1 MLRIEGLSKT
11 FPGAAPVVAVADVG
25 FAVERGRMFGILGAS
40 GCGKTTLLRII
51 AGLETADAG
60 EIAIDG
66 RPVLSGRRNMDLPP
80 DRRDISL
87 VFQSYAIWPH
97 LSVYENVAFPLRAR
111 GERRAA
117 LDRSV
122 EEVLHKVSL
131 GDLADRP
138 STALSGGQ
146 QQRLAFARA
155 IVSRPK
161 VLLLDEPLSNL
172 DAKLRQRMRLE
183 LKRLQEEHQVTT
195 VFVTHDQDEGLS
207 LADTVAVMEAGR
219 FLQVGSPREIY
230 DTPHCR
236 AVAEF
241 VGSINLVAATWTGRC
256 TAAGEALF
264 ACAFGELAVATEAAL
279 VPGADVLLGIRPQ
292 CVAIGDAEAAAVN
305 RLPGEVARAMFFGD
319 HQSVVVA
326 VAGEEIL
333 ALAAPDLVLPRNQ
346 AVTLS
351 VAAGDVRMVGG

>member
-1 MLRIEGLSKT
+1 M
-11 FPGAAPVVAVADVG
+11 
-25 FAVERGRMFGILGAS
+25 
-40 GCGKTTLLRII
+40 LRII

-66 RPVLSGRRNMDLPP
+66 RPVLSGRRNVDLPP

-219 FLQVGSPREIY
+219 FLQVGPPREIY
-230 DTPHCR
+230 GAPQCR

-241 VGSINLVAATWTGRC
+241 VGSINLIAASWTGRRN
-256 TAAGEALF
+256 AAGEALF
-264 ACAFGELAVATEAAL
+264 ACAFGELAVGTEAVLA
-279 VPGADVLLGIRPQ
+279 PGASVLLGIRPQ
-292 CVAIGDAEAAAVN
+292 CVAIGDADVAASVN
-305 RLPGEVARAMFFGD
+305 RLSGEVVRAMYYGD
-319 HQSVVVA
+319 RQSVVVGA
-326 VAGEEIL
+326 AGFEIL
-333 ALAAPDLVLPRNQ
+333 ALAAPDLVLMRNQ
-346 AVTLS
+346 PVTLS
-351 VAAGDVRMVGG
+351 VAPGDVRIIGG